1 MARFAPSLLLTL
13 AAALPGVALAGSP
26 FDKVLGGADSVEL
39 SGPVDVPLY
48 RAPTGGSRVG
58 VFLSIG
64 EDRFFVEVLPGT
76 SSVYLSSGASGKL
89 GLKAKDKKVDG
100 TEYTYVDIDEAKLG
114 DATLRDL
121 RVLTTETTIDTLSDA
136 VREETPE
143 GVSFDGHIGLGALTD
158 HLSWALLLDEGVLR
172 IAPASQ
178 GQTLVSDLGGAVL
191 ETRSIASE
199 KVRFGEDKRWS
210 LPDALVATVDIGG
223 HQIEAV
229 LSWAVPS
236 SVLDTSLELAS
247 DLPSSVSGDRVFRW
261 AGAGLPDATASTWIL
276 HSSAFSHL
284 TTDDGP
290 LVPYKGLLGRGAL
303 DELSVAYDPASGSLA
318 YKKAEKPRR
327 SNPLPELL
335 ADAQAALD
343 ASLQPPEDAAA
354 DAEAPQGDKGAWKR
368 VAELK
373 EDMGD
378 YPGAIEA
385 LTRITEIDED
395 SCDAWHDLG
404 VRQWKTGDLENAQA
418 SLETAAALFDT
429 WWTTDIPL
437 SPKYQGL
444 DEREIE
450 LANRKHL
457 AAKSRAEWSELIAK
471 AEKKEVDPT
480 ELGVPEGLKPQPGA
494 VCGSVRADLAS
505 VLFVRGETDKV
516 AELYSGRA
524 DWDKGL
530 PLVAGNAALAT
541 GDLDAA
547 AAAYRQHSKMDLST
561 EARSRVGLAL
571 VAAQQGRWDDGRK
584 LMARANTWDHDDSDL
599 RAWLDLRAQKAG
611 AVGAAKEAA
620 QLAEAAPS
628 DAGTAVIWAEWARAA
643 GDDAKATAAVKRAR
657 ALTAIAL
664 RHNSDNAYAITL
676 NARLALVEGDT
687 AGARKGA
694 ERAIKLAPGLAA
706 AHAALAAVEAA
717 EGDTVKAE
725 ATMRKA
731 AALQPT
737 IPYYAMKLGE
747 K

>member
-13 AAALPGVALAGSP
+13 VAALPGVALAGSP

-48 RAPTGGSRVG
+48 RAATGGTRVG
-58 VFLSIG
+58 VFLGIG

-76 SSVYLSSGASGKL
+76 SSLFLSSGASGKL
-89 GLKAKDKKVDG
+89 GLKAKDKKING

-114 DATLRDL
+114 DATLRDV
-121 RVLTTETTIDTLSDA
+121 RVLTTEARADNLSDA

-143 GVSFDGHIGLGALTD
+143 GIPFDGHIGLGALTSQ
-158 HLSWALLLDEGVLR
+158 LSWALLLDEGVLR

-178 GQTLVSDLGGAVL
+178 GATLVSDLGGAVL
-191 ETRSIASE
+191 ATRSIPSE
-199 KVRFGEDKRWS
+199 KVRFGEDKLWS

-223 HQIEAV
+223 NQTDAV
-229 LSWAVPS
+229 LSWALPS
-236 SVLDTSLELAS
+236 SVLDTSLELTS
-247 DLPSSVSGDRVFRW
+247 DLPSSVSGDRTFRW
-261 AGAGLPDATASTWIL
+261 AEAGLPDATTNTWVL
-276 HSSAFSHL
+276 HSSAFSYL

-290 LVPYKGLLGRGAL
+290 LMPYKGLLGRNAL
-303 DELSVAYDPASGSLA
+303 DELSLAYDPATGSLG
-318 YKKAEKPRR
+318 YKKAEKPQRT
-327 SNPLPELL
+327 SPLPELL

-343 ASLQPPEDAAA
+343 KSLEAPEDAAA
-354 DAEAPQGDKGAWKR
+354 DAEAPKGDKGAWKR

-385 LTRITEIDED
+385 LTKITEIDQD

-404 VRQWKTGDLENAQA
+404 VRQWKSGDLEAAQA
-418 SLETAAALFDT
+418 SLETATALFDT

-437 SPKYQGL
+437 SPKYQDL

-471 AEKKEVDPT
+471 AEKKGVEPT
-480 ELGVPEGLKPQPGA
+480 ELGVPEGLKVQPGA
-494 VCGSVRADLAS
+494 ACGAVRADLAA

-530 PLVAGNAALAT
+530 PLVAGSAALAS

-547 AAAYRQHSKMDLST
+547 AAAYRQNSKMDLST
-561 EARSRVGLAL
+561 EAHSRVGLAL

-584 LMARANTWDHDDSDL
+584 LMARANAWQQDDSDL
-599 RAWLDLRAQKAG
+599 RAWLELRAGKDG

-620 QLAEAAPS
+620 QLADADPS
-628 DAGTAVIWAEWARAA
+628 NAGTAVIWAEWARSA
-643 GDDAKATAAVKRAR
+643 GDDAKATAAAKRAR
-657 ALTAIAL
+657 ALTATAL
-664 RHNSDNAYAITL
+664 LHNSDDAYAIAL

-694 ERAIKLAPGLAA
+694 ERAIKLAPGMAA

-717 EGDTVKAE
+717 EGDTAKAE

-731 AALQPT
+731 AALHPT
-737 IPYYAMKLGE
+737 APYYAMKLGG